1 MAYSLTSTDFTF
13 NTTNVSGGV
22 TWSINL
28 NPDSNLRFGGTAK
41 AKIEFTVLD
50 WADEIFWDKIVTPL
64 VFSDGTTPFT
74 LYDGT
79 PVGIYDHTESINII
93 GTELEY
99 REAANPNNLSNAS
112 ALVGYFTVE
121 NVERVDS
128 TKVKITAYDRMS
140 RFDASADEWLKTVT
154 FPRSSLG
161 FLRLMAQHLGF
172 TGGYNGTGVS
182 SYPTNFSGY
191 TIPKGFSATG
201 VTYRDLLGWAC
212 EARGQFANINNTG
225 DALVVDWYDDDSATY
240 DSDKTMG
247 TNVAEYDVNAFDAL
261 QIRAT
266 ENDIG
271 ITVGA
276 GSNKYIITG
285 NPLFYNADQT
295 ALNSIAQTL
304 LSSVNHNWA
313 YTPATFSY
321 WDSTAYRTRKFG
333 RGIRLFT
340 SHNPDTGQAD
350 DGYHVWVMSET
361 INGNKH
367 TIECVGN
374 PYTVNSRSATTQIKQ
389 LQGQTAELRYDIN
402 GLSSKYVTK
411 SEGETLESEISQNAS
426 AIELRVIRNRI
437 VDTLNKYN
445 QRDENGSIVKIS
457 EKKIDI
463 KGLVQFTD
471 LENKGKSTINGS
483 NITTGTIDANV
494 VKVTNID
501 ASQITTGTLNAN
513 KISGGTINADLINV
527 THINASNIT
536 QGQLSGNLVGTGL
549 SATNISSGTLS
560 TSRLD
565 PDKTSTYLS
574 DNGSLL
580 KKNGTFSGNISWG
593 GAGMYREDKT
603 NRVIIQGNGYPIAL
617 VGGSLILSMGGGGIT
632 VNGRPTF
639 NYGIQGPVTIYGDYT
654 ATGQKN
660 ALVDTDDYGKRKLYS
675 YETAEIYFGDI
686 GEGKVENGRCEV
698 VIESIFAETVNTTL
712 PYQVFITPYG
722 RGQIWVAERL
732 TDRFIIEGDDIAFG
746 WEIKAKRK
754 GYEDIRLEED
764 QNA

>member
-121 NVERVDS
+121 TVERVDS

-172 TGGYNGTGVS
+172 TGGYNGSGVS

-266 ENDIG
+266 ENDVG
-271 ITVGA
+271 ITVGP

-295 ALNSIAQTL
+295 ALESIAQTL

-411 SEGETLESEISQNAS
+411 AKGNTMASEISQNSTDIALKVSKNEVIS
-426 AIELRVIRNRI
+426 AINLSSESATISAGKINL
-437 VDTLNKYN
+437 KGY
-445 QRDENGSIVKIS
+445 VKMTNLS
-457 EKKIDI
+457 NAGE
-463 KGLVQFTD
+463 T
-471 LENKGKSTINGS
+471 TINGA
-483 NITTGTIDANV
+483 NIKTGTLS
-494 VKVTNID
+494 
-501 ASQITTGTLNAN
+501 ASKITSGELNAN
-513 KISGGTINADLINV
+513 KVSITNLKADSITGGTINADLINV

-536 QGQLSGNLVGTGL
+536 QGQLSGNLVGSGL
-549 SATNISSGTLS
+549 SAANISSGTLS

-565 PDKTSTYLS
+565 ASTTSTYLS
-574 DNGSLL
+574 NKGTLL
-580 KKNGTFSGNISWG
+580 QKNGTFSGNISWG
-593 GAGMYREDKT
+593 TGSISSDGT
-603 NRVIIQGNGYPIAL
+603 QVIIKGNGKPITL
-617 VGGSLILSMGGGGIT
+617 TGGQLQLFFAGGT
-632 VNGRPTF
+632 VTSSGAWTHNGSWTVTGAKSAAQDTEH
-639 NYGIQGPVTIYGDYT
+639 YG
-654 ATGQKN
+654 
-660 ALVDTDDYGKRKLYS
+660 RRRLYA
-675 YETAEIYFGDI
+675 YELPESYFGDI
-686 GEGKVENGRCEV
+686 GEGEVKDGRCE
-698 VIESIFAETVNTTL
+698 IIIDPIFAETVNTEL
-712 PYQVFITPYG
+712 PYQVFISPYG

-754 GYEDIRLEED
+754 GFEDIRLEED